1 MKYLKYISLVS
12 LIFAIGIN
20 ISMAQFVT
28 PINSISGPAEV
39 TTLDGT
45 IIKGDVKMASFG
57 SNGITSFSLKD
68 EAGLKHKFKADE
80 VKMLKLKVDGLAKL
94 EIIGEQSSN
103 LSKLAKSNF
112 KEVTDREFIY
122 WKRVKHPDKEK
133 YLLLQLLNPGFDNL
147 LEVYDLPN
155 ARTAESFSGDIAIS
169 GDMPKAFY
177 VVKNGETLEIS
188 KKKYK
193 KQDFELLFSDCPTII
208 ENNKPD
214 FKHFAEHVY
223 FYNEYCQ

>member
-1 MKYLKYISLVS
+1 MKIYKYLILTALILAISS
-12 LIFAIGIN
+12 N
-20 ISMAQFVT
+20 ISKAQFVT

-39 TTLDGT
+39 TSLDGT

-57 SNGITSFSLKD
+57 NNGITGFYLKD

-80 VKMLKLKVDGLAKL
+80 VKMLKLKVEGLAKL

-103 LSKLAKSNF
+103 LSKLANSNF
-112 KEVTDREFIY
+112 KEVTEREFIY
-122 WKRVKHPDKEK
+122 WKRVKHPEKDK
-133 YLLLQLLNPGFDNL
+133 YLLLQLLNPGFDSL

-169 GDMPKAFY
+169 GDMPKAYY
-177 VVKNGETLEIS
+177 VVKNGETLEIK

-193 KQDFELLFSDCPTII
+193 KQDFELLFSDCPVII

-214 FKHFAEHVY
+214 FKHFAEHVF

>member
-1 MKYLKYISLVS
+1 MKIYKYLILTTLILAIS
-12 LIFAIGIN
+12 IN
-20 ISMAQFVT
+20 ISKAQFVT
-28 PINSISGPAEV
+28 PINSISGTAEV
-39 TTLDGT
+39 TSLDGT

-57 SNGITSFSLKD
+57 NNGITSFFLKD

-103 LSKLAKSNF
+103 LSKLANSNF
-112 KEVTDREFIY
+112 KEVTEREFIY
-122 WKRVKHPDKEK
+122 WKRVKHPEKDK
-133 YLLLQLLNPGFDNL
+133 YLLLQLLNPGFDSL

-155 ARTAESFSGDIAIS
+155 ARTAESFTGDIAIS
-169 GDMPKAFY
+169 GDMPKAYY
-177 VVKNGETLEIS
+177 VVKNGETLEI
-188 KKKYK
+188 KKNKYK
-193 KQDFELLFSDCPTII
+193 KQDFELLFSDCPVII

-214 FKHFAEHVY
+214 FKHFAEHVF